1 MIAVTFIVVVL
12 NVAINL
18 ALPVIVRKAI
28 DDMRSGNLGGD
39 VLSSY
44 LLWYGLGGALAV
56 FFSLWTRWL
65 PNRIAH
71 RVEYALR
78 RDVFSHLSRMDRSY
92 YRSQRTGDLITR
104 MTSDM
109 TTLRN
114 AIGQGMLQGMRST
127 MVFFGAYAVM
137 FMTDVRLALIM
148 TALAPIVGV
157 MFYVL
162 IKRIRVAHERVQEQ
176 YANVTNFSHESF
188 SGIRNIKGSALEER
202 WVGFFKKLNTDLL
215 RRYMRLSVEQQ
226 PLWPLAGFFFSLGMI
241 AILIVGGL
249 RVINEQ
255 ISLGALV
262 QFMQYLLYMQWPI
275 LALSWIASLVQR
287 GMVSWDRINMIF
299 ERQPA
304 ITDGEHINPELK
316 TVAGDISFKNV
327 GLQVDSLKLLENIN
341 LRIPSGSTVG
351 ITGPTG
357 GGKSL
362 LVSLLAR
369 LADPT
374 EGEIRIGGH
383 EIHEYPLRVLRSHIG
398 FATQEPILFSRPLG
412 ENIAFG
418 VNEARVDI
426 VSWAARIAHLDVDV
440 DAFPDSYDTVLGE
453 RGVTLSGGQ
462 RQRTSLSRAIAREP
476 AILILDDVLSA
487 VDTQTEA
494 GIMQKLLPIMRDRT
508 SILVSHRISTLSYT
522 DFIIVVEDG
531 RITQR
536 GAHEEL
542 QGQPGYYAELSE
554 IQQIESEMES
564 RP

>member
-1 MIAVTFIVVVL
+1 MIAATFFVVAA

-28 DDMRSGNLGGD
+28 DDMTAGTLGRD
-39 VLSSY
+39 VLLRY
-44 LLWYGLGGALAV
+44 LLWYALGGSLAV

-65 PNRIAH
+65 PIRLAH

-78 RDVFSHLSRMDRSY
+78 RDVFAHLTRMDRSY

-109 TTLRN
+109 NTLRDS
-114 AIGQGMLQGMRST
+114 IGQGMLQGMRST
-127 MVFFGAYAVM
+127 LVFFGAYAVM
-137 FMTDVRLALIM
+137 FMTDVYLALIM
-148 TALAPIVGV
+148 TALAPIVGG

-162 IKRIRVAHERVQEQ
+162 IKRIRAAHERVQEQ
-176 YANVTNFSHESF
+176 YADVTNFSHESF
-188 SGIRNIKGSALEER
+188 SGIRNIKGSALEQR
-202 WVGFFKKLNTDLL
+202 WAGFFKKLNTDLL
-215 RRYMRLSVEQQ
+215 RHYMRLSVAQQ

-255 ISLGALV
+255 ITLGTLV

-287 GMVSWDRINMIF
+287 GMVSWNRINAIF
-299 ERQPA
+299 ERQPL
-304 ITDGEHINPELK
+304 IGDSDRVNRELK
-316 TVAGDISFKNV
+316 TVAGDIVLKNV
-327 GLQVDSLKLLENIN
+327 GLQVEGLTLLENIN

-374 EGEIRIGGH
+374 GGEIRIGGH
-383 EIHEYPLRVLRSHIG
+383 EIREYPLKVLRSHIG

-418 VNEARVDI
+418 VDKGRFDI

-440 DAFPDSYDTVLGE
+440 DSFPDSYDTVLGE

-494 GIMQKLLPIMRDRT
+494 GIMQKLLPIMCDRT

-536 GAHEEL
+536 GVHDEL
-542 QGQPGYYAELSE
+542 QMQPGYYAELSE
-554 IQQIESEMES
+554 IQQIENELES
-564 RP
+564 SS